1 MKIDLRNRLVSAV
14 CAAAMLFSAV
24 GNTFFRNVYAVDS
37 QMTAVTETNENNEL
51 CQQSFELHPDSGSDE
66 QLIRLDGLM
75 PEGAEAEAIDVS
87 DDYDGIAAYD
97 ITITDGGK
105 EFQPDSEHPI
115 QVEISDPAIPED
127 GGFELWHIRDD
138 GGREQ
143 VPYVT
148 VGSGRIVFSA
158 TGFSVY
164 QIIDHISEQTEDI
177 LSKIAEYGENGFYV
191 PFIVGTPPDSNN
203 GPYYFKSGTYSNVAE
218 TGRTGL
224 NISGKSNTKPND
236 AIKLYFEQKAGS
248 KNQFYIYVK
257 NGEDKQYIRM
267 FRNSGFVSGRSAL
280 ELVGENDRST
290 FTLVKNDKN
299 QVCIYATLND
309 GNNYYWVRNTK
320 QNKYAVVGYSN
331 SSDATMVWLSFDGL
345 IDDDNLDLNGKS
357 YGLMS
362 YANGTHG
369 YALMA
374 DSKVHT
380 LIQLVTHQKSANES
394 GITLYVDEG
403 SEVTSWTFHS
413 AGGSK
418 YTLSAE
424 TAGGTKYL
432 AVSGD
437 ELILADSAESA
448 SEFKTNTDSSGRI
461 QLSCGG
467 KYVVF
472 SRTETSEEI
481 VEKFCLSSEADN
493 SWINLIGFA
502 ELTDSDYITY
512 SADRI
517 SVSDVKDGQKV
528 IVYTRIWNEDT
539 KRYDIYAVDYNG
551 TLYPCYASGG
561 KILWLGDGTSSLE
574 WIFTEYL
581 DEVTKEPN
589 YYYELYNPYSEK
601 YIAPQI
607 TGNQTLSE
615 DNVGINMPGRR
626 NGEFYSD
633 IIAWDNAH
641 YAYIGMKPD
650 EEKKR
655 LVPCSQSTSI
665 PFYFATLEELNLS
678 DRLHPVK
685 TVDNA
690 EHGITMKMKDFTGT
704 SGGNGATEQN
714 TYIVDTQFLSDKQTK
729 GLLSN
734 SIDENGYPTAT
745 KSNNKYLGDLYAG
758 AQDVNHLFVESV
770 YNSSGYFEF
779 DSCQNFATL
788 KETDDGNFTVYRE
801 LGTSNNEGKTTLR
814 HGQFFPYNNISAGNY
829 SASNPQNLYSSDA
842 RTNDSN
848 RGLLSEDNPR
858 KYEPLFSAGN
868 KEDINYYFGMEMGAS
883 FVQTVSGLDAWGHDI
898 IFEFKGDDD
907 FWLYV
912 DDELVIDLGG
922 IHSALSGKVNFRTGE
937 VEVNGEKTT
946 LIDIFRANYEAR
958 NETDIDGKL
967 AEIFEDNGNGGKIF
981 KDYTTHTM
989 RVFYMERGA
998 GASNLHMRFNLAS
1011 VTPGHVVVSKTLS
1024 GEGADVLDKDFV
1036 EYPFQIYYTEN
1047 DGEGGSAGEEKLL
1060 RNDDEHVRV
1069 TYQNSNQPVTYVKK
1083 YRPPGFSEE
1092 QAYESIYFLNPKK
1105 NAEISFPDNTIS
1117 YRIVECAVDH
1127 TVYGNVMI
1135 NGAEVP
1141 ADRIEIVGDL
1151 RSYSSGLNSAEDRP
1165 TINFDNFVND
1175 DVIKDLYIT
1184 KKLVDENNNVIT
1196 DDPATFSFRLYISS
1210 VDVSADEIPLA
1221 DMYKYYVLTADKR
1234 MCRFDYDTQK
1244 FVPTDL
1250 TYSQDTVRAVE
1261 EGNVEGITVD
1271 TVTFLTSGW
1280 GSVSGIPAGYTI
1292 CVPGLPVG
1300 SVFKVTEDVKSGY
1313 GLMKYEC
1320 VLGEKTNADGSTE
1333 PIASYH
1339 QYDGNPANVGKVIA
1353 EESPQME
1360 VYNKKGYGLTVKKR
1374 WSDTSITTYH
1384 EPVYTAVYVDGEL
1397 LEGSVR
1403 QIVSPSTS
1411 AYYFWTTLKSKT
1423 GGLPRTGFD
1432 GYVVREVKLT
1442 GQPVADPDGVVT
1454 GYDEIT
1460 PLNSGDS
1467 ISLTA
1472 KRTAAATPTGE
1483 SPEKSFNYVAEYE
1496 QGTEEGSSRTDT
1508 IINNREGGI
1517 AVRLFKWNS
1526 TVPLKG
1532 GQFTLTDSSGDM
1544 IGSYVSDASGIVTML
1559 YNFEPDQLYTL
1570 TENVSPKGYI
1580 GLQKKLCFKVNT
1592 DETISLYCE
1601 DGITEWSAADSG
1613 WADWKNGQNGI
1624 TAYVDVYNKSFNFKI
1639 VKTDSEDSGLRLDS
1653 AHFALY
1659 KQANTTISGYV
1670 KNKAPMTG
1678 FEDLK
1683 TVDGEVDICGGSSG
1697 RVINPGVNGAI
1708 FFLTETA
1715 APMSYSKL
1723 EDDVIFRISPLG
1735 VPSLITNS
1743 YNGQL
1748 VETEDSYIY
1757 TLSVPNVKDTSTV
1770 PLTIHKHVNGTNGST
1785 VKQFGFTLK
1794 VSGAA
1799 EGTEYAWSKN
1809 GDPQITP
1816 LTPDSTFTMKHDDTV
1831 VIMLPPGSAVT
1842 VTEDNGEYETTFR
1855 LGDGDAEKVNSK
1867 AFTVSGPVT
1876 LEVTNTLQGTVPTGI
1891 SNTIALSLCLVLLP
1905 AFTIG
1910 YILYV
1915 KKRRAKRSAAN

>member
-75 PEGAEAEAIDVS
+75 PEGAEAKAIDVS
-87 DDYDGIAAYD
+87 DDYDGITAYD
-97 ITITDGGK
+97 ITITDGCK

-203 GPYYFKSGTYSNVAE
+203 GPYYFKSGTYSNVGE

-280 ELVGENDRST
+280 ELVGENDRSA

-472 SRTETSEEI
+472 SRTETSEET

-581 DEVTKEPN
+581 DEVTKEPS

-714 TYIVDTQFLSDKQTK
+714 AYIVDTQFLSDKQTK

-758 AQDVNHLFVESV
+758 AKDVNHLFVESV

-829 SASNPQNLYSSDA
+829 SASNPKNLYSSDA

-848 RGLLSEDNPR
+848 RGLLSEDDPR

-1151 RSYSSGLNSAEDRP
+1151 RSYKSEAISAEDRP
-1165 TINFDNFVND
+1165 TINFNNFVND

-1592 DETISLYCE
+1592 DETVSLYCE

>member
-1 MKIDLRNRLVSAV
+1 MRMKIDLRNRLVSAV

-87 DDYDGIAAYD
+87 DDYDGITAYD

-164 QIIDHISEQTEDI
+164 EIVEAMSLETVKSVDELTGDR
-177 LSKIAEYGENGFYV
+177 AEAGFYLCYGANKYFTSNV
-191 PFIVGTPPDSNN
+191 NSNN
-203 GPYYFKSGTYSNVAE
+203 ALNETTDIENAAVWFFEESDNGYKMYTYVNNVKKY
-218 TGRTGL
+218 L
-224 NISGKSNTKPND
+224 HN
-236 AIKLYFEQKAGS
+236 
-248 KNQFYIYVK
+248 K
-257 NGEDKQYIRM
+257 NGNLIELSSSGDELYISPAPTVDSFYLKHSSANKWLQHSNGGSGIRYWSDNTNATNSRIKMYYVPDEED
-267 FRNSGFVSGRSAL
+267 S
-280 ELVGENDRST
+280 
-290 FTLVKNDKN
+290 
-299 QVCIYATLND
+299 
-309 GNNYYWVRNTK
+309 
-320 QNKYAVVGYSN
+320 
-331 SSDATMVWLSFDGL
+331 
-345 IDDDNLDLNGKS
+345 LNGKS

-472 SRTETSEEI
+472 SRTETSEET

-685 TVDNA
+685 TIDNA

-704 SGGNGATEQN
+704 SGGTGATEQN
-714 TYIVDTQFLSDKQTK
+714 AYLVETQFLDNGAKQTK

-758 AQDVNHLFVESV
+758 AKDVNHLFVESV

-801 LGTSNNEGKTTLR
+801 LGTSNNEGKSTLR

-842 RTNDSN
+842 RTTNSSA
-848 RGLLSEDNPR
+848 GLLSEDDPR

-946 LIDIFRANYEAR
+946 LIDIFKANYEAR

-1060 RNDDEHVRV
+1060 CNDDEHIRV
-1069 TYQNSNQPVTYVKK
+1069 TYQNSSQPVTYVRK

-1244 FVPTDL
+1244 FVPTSL

-1261 EGNVEGITVD
+1261 EGKVEGITVD

-1639 VKTDSEDSGLRLDS
+1639 VKTDSEDSDIKLDS

>member
-164 QIIDHISEQTEDI
+164 EIVEAMSLETVKSVDELTGDR
-177 LSKIAEYGENGFYV
+177 AEAGFYLYYGANKYFTSNV
-191 PFIVGTPPDSNN
+191 NSNN
-203 GPYYFKSGTYSNVAE
+203 ALNETTDIENAAVWFFEESDNGYKMYTYVNNVKKY
-218 TGRTGL
+218 L
-224 NISGKSNTKPND
+224 HN
-236 AIKLYFEQKAGS
+236 
-248 KNQFYIYVK
+248 K
-257 NGEDKQYIRM
+257 NGNLIELSSSGDELYISPAPTVDSFYLKHSSANKWLQHSNGGSGIRYWSDNTNATNSRIKMYYVPDEED
-267 FRNSGFVSGRSAL
+267 S
-280 ELVGENDRST
+280 
-290 FTLVKNDKN
+290 
-299 QVCIYATLND
+299 
-309 GNNYYWVRNTK
+309 
-320 QNKYAVVGYSN
+320 
-331 SSDATMVWLSFDGL
+331 
-345 IDDDNLDLNGKS
+345 LNGKS

-448 SEFKTNTDSSGRI
+448 SEFKTDTDSSGRI

-472 SRTETSEEI
+472 SRTETSEET

-678 DRLHPVK
+678 DRLHTVK

-714 TYIVDTQFLSDKQTK
+714 AYIVDTQFLSDKQTK

-758 AQDVNHLFVESV
+758 AKDVNHLFVESV

-848 RGLLSEDNPR
+848 RGLLSEDDPR

-868 KEDINYYFGMEMGAS
+868 KENINYYFGMEMGAS

-1151 RSYSSGLNSAEDRP
+1151 RSYKSEAISAEDRP
-1165 TINFDNFVND
+1165 TINFDNYVND

-1592 DETISLYCE
+1592 DETVSLYCE

-1639 VKTDSEDSGLRLDS
+1639 VKTDSEDSDIKLDS

>member
-37 QMTAVTETNENNEL
+37 QMTDVTETNENNEL

-87 DDYDGIAAYD
+87 DDYDGITAYD

-158 TGFSVY
+158 AGFSVY
-164 QIIDHISEQTEDI
+164 EIVEAMSLETVKSVDELTGDR
-177 LSKIAEYGENGFYV
+177 AEAGFYLCYGANKYFTSNV
-191 PFIVGTPPDSNN
+191 NSNN
-203 GPYYFKSGTYSNVAE
+203 ALNETTDIENAAVWFFEESDNGYKMYTYVNNVKKY
-218 TGRTGL
+218 L
-224 NISGKSNTKPND
+224 HN
-236 AIKLYFEQKAGS
+236 
-248 KNQFYIYVK
+248 K
-257 NGEDKQYIRM
+257 NGNLIELSSSGDELYISPAPTVDS
-267 FRNSGFVSGRSAL
+267 FYL
-280 ELVGENDRST
+280 
-290 FTLVKNDKN
+290 K
-299 QVCIYATLND
+299 
-309 GNNYYWVRNTK
+309 
-320 QNKYAVVGYSN
+320 N
-331 SSDATMVWLSFDGL
+331 SSANKWLQHSNGGSGIRYWSDNTNATNSRIKMYYVPDEGDS
-345 IDDDNLDLNGKS
+345 LNGKS

-472 SRTETSEEI
+472 SRTETSEET

-714 TYIVDTQFLSDKQTK
+714 AYIVDTQFLSDKQTK

-801 LGTSNNEGKTTLR
+801 LGTSNNEGKSTLR

-848 RGLLSEDNPR
+848 RGLLSEDDPR

-868 KEDINYYFGMEMGAS
+868 KENINYYFGMEMGAS

-1105 NAEISFPDNTIS
+1105 NVEISFPDNTIS

-1151 RSYSSGLNSAEDRP
+1151 RSYKSEAISAEDRP
-1165 TINFDNFVND
+1165 TINFDNYVND

-1210 VDVSADEIPLA
+1210 VNVSADEIPLA
-1221 DMYKYYVLTADKR
+1221 DMYKYYVLTADRR

-1592 DETISLYCE
+1592 DETVSLYCE

-1639 VKTDSEDSGLRLDS
+1639 VKTDSEDSDIKLDS

-1735 VPSLITNS
+1735 VPALITNS

>member
-87 DDYDGIAAYD
+87 DDYDGITAYD

-164 QIIDHISEQTEDI
+164 EIVEAMSLETVKSVDELTGDR
-177 LSKIAEYGENGFYV
+177 AEAGFYLCYGANKYFTSNV
-191 PFIVGTPPDSNN
+191 NSNN
-203 GPYYFKSGTYSNVAE
+203 ALNETTDIENAAVWFFEESDNGYKMYTYVNNVKKY
-218 TGRTGL
+218 L
-224 NISGKSNTKPND
+224 HN
-236 AIKLYFEQKAGS
+236 
-248 KNQFYIYVK
+248 K
-257 NGEDKQYIRM
+257 NGNLIELSSSGDELYISPAPTVDSFYLKHSSANKWLQHSNGGSGIRYWSDNTNATNSRIKMYYVPDEED
-267 FRNSGFVSGRSAL
+267 S
-280 ELVGENDRST
+280 
-290 FTLVKNDKN
+290 
-299 QVCIYATLND
+299 
-309 GNNYYWVRNTK
+309 
-320 QNKYAVVGYSN
+320 
-331 SSDATMVWLSFDGL
+331 
-345 IDDDNLDLNGKS
+345 LNGKS

-472 SRTETSEEI
+472 SRTETSEET

-685 TVDNA
+685 TIDNA

-704 SGGNGATEQN
+704 SGGTGATEQN
-714 TYIVDTQFLSDKQTK
+714 AYLVETQFLDNGAKQTK

-758 AQDVNHLFVESV
+758 AKDVNHLFVESV

-801 LGTSNNEGKTTLR
+801 LGTSNNEGKSTLR

-842 RTNDSN
+842 RTTNSSA
-848 RGLLSEDNPR
+848 GLLSEDDPR

-946 LIDIFRANYEAR
+946 LIDIFKANYEAR

-1060 RNDDEHVRV
+1060 CNDDEHIRV
-1069 TYQNSNQPVTYVKK
+1069 TYQNSSQPVTYVRK

-1244 FVPTDL
+1244 FVPTSL

-1261 EGNVEGITVD
+1261 EGKVEGITVD

-1639 VKTDSEDSGLRLDS
+1639 VKTDSEDSDIKLDS

>member
-1 MKIDLRNRLVSAV
+1 MRMKIDLRNRLVSAV

-164 QIIDHISEQTEDI
+164 EIVEAMSLETVKSVDELTGDR
-177 LSKIAEYGENGFYV
+177 AEAGFYLYYGANKYFTSNV
-191 PFIVGTPPDSNN
+191 NSNN
-203 GPYYFKSGTYSNVAE
+203 ALNETTDIENAAVWFFEESDNGYKMYTYVNNVKKY
-218 TGRTGL
+218 L
-224 NISGKSNTKPND
+224 HN
-236 AIKLYFEQKAGS
+236 
-248 KNQFYIYVK
+248 K
-257 NGEDKQYIRM
+257 NGNLIELSSSGDELYISPAPTVDSFYLKHSSANKWLQHSNGGSGIRYWSDNTNATNSRIKMYYVPDEED
-267 FRNSGFVSGRSAL
+267 S
-280 ELVGENDRST
+280 
-290 FTLVKNDKN
+290 
-299 QVCIYATLND
+299 
-309 GNNYYWVRNTK
+309 
-320 QNKYAVVGYSN
+320 
-331 SSDATMVWLSFDGL
+331 
-345 IDDDNLDLNGKS
+345 LNGKS

-448 SEFKTNTDSSGRI
+448 SEFKTDTDSSGRI

-472 SRTETSEEI
+472 SRTETSEET

-678 DRLHPVK
+678 DRLHTVK

-714 TYIVDTQFLSDKQTK
+714 AYIVDTQFLSDKQTK

-758 AQDVNHLFVESV
+758 AKDVNHLFVESV

-848 RGLLSEDNPR
+848 RGLLSEDDPR

-868 KEDINYYFGMEMGAS
+868 KENINYYFGMEMGAS

-1151 RSYSSGLNSAEDRP
+1151 RSYKSEAISAEDRP
-1165 TINFDNFVND
+1165 TINFDNYVND

-1592 DETISLYCE
+1592 DETVSLYCE

-1639 VKTDSEDSGLRLDS
+1639 VKTDSEDSDIKLDS

>member
-87 DDYDGIAAYD
+87 DDYDGITAYD

-203 GPYYFKSGTYSNVAE
+203 GPYYFKSGTYSNVGE

-345 IDDDNLDLNGKS
+345 IDDDNLDLDGKS

-472 SRTETSEEI
+472 SRTETSEET

-714 TYIVDTQFLSDKQTK
+714 AYIVDTQFLSDKQTK

-758 AQDVNHLFVESV
+758 AKDVNHLFLESV

-801 LGTSNNEGKTTLR
+801 LGTSNNEGKSTLR

-848 RGLLSEDNPR
+848 RGLLSEDDPR

-868 KEDINYYFGMEMGAS
+868 KENINYYFGMEMGAS

-1151 RSYSSGLNSAEDRP
+1151 RSYKSEAISAEDRP
-1165 TINFDNFVND
+1165 TINFDNYVND

-1592 DETISLYCE
+1592 DETVSLYCE

-1639 VKTDSEDSGLRLDS
+1639 VKTDSEDSDIKLDS

>member
-51 CQQSFELHPDSGSDE
+51 CQQSFELHPDSGNDE

-158 TGFSVY
+158 AGFSVY
-164 QIIDHISEQTEDI
+164 EIVEAMSLETVKSVDELTGDR
-177 LSKIAEYGENGFYV
+177 AEAGFYLYYGANKYFTSNV
-191 PFIVGTPPDSNN
+191 NSNN
-203 GPYYFKSGTYSNVAE
+203 ALNETTDIENAAVWFFEESDNGYKMYTYVNNVKKYLHNKNGNLIELSSSGDE
-218 TGRTGL
+218 
-224 NISGKSNTKPND
+224 
-236 AIKLYFEQKAGS
+236 
-248 KNQFYIYVK
+248 FYISPAPTVDSFYLKHSSANKWLQHSNGGSGIRYWSDNTNATNSRIKMYYVPDE
-257 NGEDKQYIRM
+257 ED
-267 FRNSGFVSGRSAL
+267 S
-280 ELVGENDRST
+280 
-290 FTLVKNDKN
+290 
-299 QVCIYATLND
+299 
-309 GNNYYWVRNTK
+309 
-320 QNKYAVVGYSN
+320 
-331 SSDATMVWLSFDGL
+331 
-345 IDDDNLDLNGKS
+345 LNGKS

-448 SEFKTNTDSSGRI
+448 SEFKTDTDSSGRI

-472 SRTETSEEI
+472 SRTETSEET

-581 DEVTKEPN
+581 DEVTKEPS

-685 TVDNA
+685 TIDNA

-714 TYIVDTQFLSDKQTK
+714 AYLVETQFLENGAKQTK

-758 AQDVNHLFVESV
+758 AKDVNHLFVESV

-829 SASNPQNLYSSDA
+829 SASNPKNLYSSDA

-848 RGLLSEDNPR
+848 RGLLSEDDPR

-1244 FVPTDL
+1244 FVPTSL

-1261 EGNVEGITVD
+1261 EGKVEGITVD

-1592 DETISLYCE
+1592 DETVSLYCE

-1639 VKTDSEDSGLRLDS
+1639 VKTDSEDSDIKLDS